1 MGKASHVLYSPWTY
15 VSFCVP
21 LVGRVLVNA
30 VILHR
35 QVVHCLSCG
44 IAAEAVLVESPEKE
58 KQILSVTNIYY
69 FHFRSRD
76 FYYAKSHCLVL
87 RTNLTF
93 YRKPAKTKLNLDKTM
108 TATS

>member
-1 MGKASHVLYSPWTY
+1 MGKASHVLCSPWTY

-21 LVGRVLVNA
+21 LEGRVLVNA

-58 KQILSVTNIYY
+58 EQILSVTKIYY
-69 FHFRSRD
+69 FHFCSRD

-87 RTNLTF
+87 RTNLIF
-93 YRKPAKTKLNLDKTM
+93 YRKPAKTNLNLDKTM